1 MSDPA
6 VFNLPVYELRPFA
19 LAEAETVAAW
29 AASPPDVRAVSGTDE
44 FPLTADQVAA
54 WTYEADYAFTLRRD
68 GDLVAYGEV
77 LEDVVEQDVEVQH
90 LLVAPDVRATG
101 VGRALLSRLCAFLAE
116 ARPYPEVWL
125 RVGRDDARAAACARA
140 AGFEAIPD
148 MSGPRFLW
156 LKKPLTPPAP
166 GDASP

>member
-1 MSDPA
+1 MSEPP
-6 VFNLPVYELRPFA
+6 VFELRPFA
-19 LAEAETVAAW
+19 LAESETVAAW
-29 AASPPDVRAVSGTDE
+29 AASPQDVRGVSGDGD

-77 LEDVVEQDVEVQH
+77 VEDLVEQDVEVQH
-90 LLVAPDVRATG
+90 LLVAPDVRSSG
-101 VGRALLSRLCAFLAE
+101 VGRALLSRLCAFLSE

-125 RVGRDDARAAACARA
+125 RVGRDDAPAAACARA
-140 AGFEAIPD
+140 AGFTDVAD

-156 LKKPLTPPAP
+156 LKKPLTPLAP
-166 GDASP
+166 GDASDVE

>member
-1 MSDPA
+1 MSDPP
-6 VFNLPVYELRPFA
+6 VSRQPVYELRPFA

-29 AASPPDVRAVSGTDE
+29 AASPEDARAVSGADD
-44 FPLTADQVAA
+44 PLTADQVAA
-54 WTYEADYAFTLRRD
+54 WTYEADDAFTLRRD

-90 LLVAPDVRATG
+90 LLVAPDARGAG
-101 VGRALLSRLCAFLAE
+101 VGRALLSRLCAFLAH

-140 AGFEAIPD
+140 AGFESVPD

-156 LKKPLTPPAP
+156 LKKTLTPLAP
-166 GDASP
+166 GDAS

>member
-1 MSDPA
+1 MPDPPA
-6 VFNLPVYELRPFA
+6 FRPPVFELRPFA
-19 LAEAETVAAW
+19 LPEAETVAAW
-29 AASPPDVRAVSGTDE
+29 AESPQDVLALSGAGD
-44 FPLTADQVAA
+44 PLTAGQVAA

-77 LEDVVEQDVEVQH
+77 VEDVVEQDVEIQH

-125 RVGRDDARAAACARA
+125 RVGRDDAPAAACARA
-140 AGFEAIPD
+140 AGFEAVPD